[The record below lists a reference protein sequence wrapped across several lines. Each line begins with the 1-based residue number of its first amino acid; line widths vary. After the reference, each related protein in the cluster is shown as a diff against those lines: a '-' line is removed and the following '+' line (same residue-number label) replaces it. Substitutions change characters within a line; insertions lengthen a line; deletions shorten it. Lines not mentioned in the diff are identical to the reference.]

1 MAARKRRAPAT
12 GITNALINP
21 QDSNEP
27 QKQLSTLLNEN
38 EKLIRD
44 SFGDSIDLSIRRLRV
59 GESAEFELL
68 IVHLQG
74 LVDDWLVSNSIIQK
88 ATELSRKINSSG
100 EIFQIL
106 RDNLLGVSGLQTVAK
121 ADEFI
126 AMISEGYCGILING
140 VADGLICSVS
150 GGERRSIEDPIS
162 EPVVRGPREGFTES
176 VYVNISLLRRRIK
189 DPNLWFEKRVVG
201 TISKTEVVVAYISG
215 TVNEKTVQEVR
226 ERLKRIDIDFIQE
239 SGQIEELIE
248 DSPFSIFPSIFRTER
263 ADRAAQALA
272 DGRVA
277 ILTDGTPFV
286 LVVPTDLSMFLTS
299 IEDSYERFYFG
310 SFFRLLRTFTFFIS
324 LTLPSFYVAILTFHH
339 EMLPTELL
347 FSIAAQRE
355 GIPFPAIVEAIM
367 MELVFE
373 VLREAGLRLPRM
385 IGPAV
390 SIVGGLVLGEAAI
403 RAGLVS
409 PAMVMVVALTAV
421 ASFATPAFNIAIA
434 ARLLRFPLILLA
446 ASLGMFGIMVGLF
459 TIYVKLAAQRSF
471 GVPYLTPFAPLVPAE
486 WKDSVVRAPLWM
498 LNRRDRLVASRNNLV
513 RQEPGNK
520 PMPPDSKN
528 RQSDES

>member
-1 MAARKRRAPAT
+1 MAAKRQRTCGPEAT
-12 GITNALINP
+12 SAQTVP
-21 QDSNEP
+21 QNSSGP

-44 SFGDSIDLSIRRLRV
+44 SLGNSIDLSIRRLRV
-59 GESAEFELL
+59 GESAEYELL

-88 ATELSRKINSSG
+88 ATELSRKISSSG
-100 EIFQIL
+100 EIFQL
-106 RDNLLGVSGLQTVAK
+106 LHDNLLAVSGLEVVAK
-121 ADEFI
+121 ADEFV
-126 AMISEGYCGILING
+126 ARISEGYCGILVNG

-176 VYVNISLLRRRIK
+176 VQVNISLLRRRIK

-215 TVNEKTVQEVR
+215 TANEKIVQEVR
-226 ERLKRIDIDFIQE
+226 DRLKRIDIDFIQE
-239 SGQIEELIE
+239 SGQVEELIE
-248 DSPFSIFPSIFRTER
+248 DSPLSIFPSIFRTER

-286 LVVPTDLSMFLTS
+286 LVVPTGLSMFLS
-299 IEDSYERFYFG
+299 SVEDSYERFYFG
-310 SFFRLLRTFTFFIS
+310 SFFRLLRILSFFIS

-355 GIPFPAIVEAIM
+355 GVPFPAIVEAIM

-446 ASLGMFGIMVGLF
+446 ASLGMFGIMVGMFTLF
-459 TIYVKLAAQRSF
+459 VKLVAQRSF
-471 GVPYLTPFAPLVPAE
+471 GVPYLAPFAPLVLAE
-486 WKDSVVRAPLWM
+486 WKDSVVRAPLWT
-498 LNRRDRLVASRNNLV
+498 LNRRSSLVAKRNNLV
-513 RQEPGNK
+513 RQEPANK
-520 PMPPDSKN
+520 PLPPDSIN
-528 RQSDES
+528 GQSDES